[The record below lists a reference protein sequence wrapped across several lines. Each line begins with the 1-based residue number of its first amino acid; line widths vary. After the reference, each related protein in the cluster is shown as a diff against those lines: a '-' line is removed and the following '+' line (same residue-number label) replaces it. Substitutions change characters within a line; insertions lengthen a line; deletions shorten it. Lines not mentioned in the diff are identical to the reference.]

1 MLKFRQFIVFIVFSV
16 FLNLTVF
23 SVALTDPI
31 ITCLEVQLNGKVL
44 IKFKEP
50 IDKTWGI
57 DRYVIYFSL
66 TSPIPNSGTGDTLKT
81 LQKKVPGLASAS
93 LFYLDTAIT
102 NDART
107 GPIYYRIDAINSNKT
122 IVHSSECISTIYL
135 SVSQPAN
142 KIESNWNPPSPTIF
156 NSTASGYKYQLF
168 RSISN
173 VKSDSF
179 QTKNT
184 TYQDF
189 KPNCTDNNYSY
200 TVKLKTIYACSFVS
214 NKYGITVTGVI
225 PDKVLVDS
233 ASFDDNNN
241 LIITWPNTKTTDS
254 IVGNYIFLDDNT
266 GAGGSRPLDSIKPP
280 KLPHVFVIPYSKWA
294 GFNTFPEKKRF
305 FLALSNRNCD
315 GGLSATSLPEIKFSP
330 IFLDTAKD
338 NCNNSY
344 NVIISGGSELER
356 GVAYYKVFLKTE
368 NNEFKYLDSIPAIPG
383 KNNQYPYKLDSLEE
397 GKRYVFFVRAYNE
410 YGNASAS
417 SMRYKFSPTFDN
429 TAAPKEFHLK
439 SISTSSRDVQNI
451 AHFIYKGASTKVF
464 KRFEL
469 VRFNCTSTEANKKD
483 RQETVVATIPFVS
496 PLIEDYFIKD
506 LTAKV
511 FTQSYCYYVRAIN
524 SCELNAGET
533 DVHKTMLLDIKEG
546 KDVYHQKLYW
556 NNYEGFD
563 KGVSE
568 YKIYRVIDLK
578 PTKDVYKI
586 VTPSS
591 LRDLNVYED
600 DLHDLTTRDVRVL
613 YFIEA
618 IENSGNV
625 FGSDSAMSNID
636 TANSNSDF
644 FVPSAFSPNGNT
656 ENQVFKPS
664 RFYIDLQN
672 YKFEIYNRF
681 GQIVWSTTD
690 PNKGWDGKEAQ
701 SDVYVYKIY
710 FVDAE
715 GRNRTRYGDFILI
728 K

>member
-50 IDKTWGI
+50 TDKTWGV
-57 DRYVIYFSL
+57 DRYVIYYSL
-66 TSPIPNSGTGDTLKT
+66 TSPIPNSGTGDDTLKT
-81 LQKKVPGLASAS
+81 LIKKVPGLAAAS
-93 LFYLDTAIT
+93 LFYLDTAIN

-122 IVHSSECISTIYL
+122 IVHSSACISTIHL
-135 SVSQPAN
+135 TPGSLTN
-142 KIESNWNPPSPTIF
+142 KIETQWTAPSATIF
-156 NSTASGYKYQLF
+156 NITSSGFKYQVT
-168 RSISN
+168 RYISN
-173 VKSDSF
+173 VVSDSF

-184 TYQDF
+184 KYEDF
-189 KPNCTDNNYSY
+189 KPICGDPNYSY
-200 TVKLKTIYACSFVS
+200 KINLKTIFGCSFVS
-214 NKYGITVTGVI
+214 NKLDIPVI
-225 PDKVLVDS
+225 IDIRPDAVNVDS

-241 LIITWPNTKTTDS
+241 LIVSWPNTKTSDS
-254 IVGNYIFLDDNT
+254 IIENQLYYFTSPNSNT
-266 GAGGSRPLDSIKPP
+266 ELVSRIPSLPNLFVVPQSILNSKGLFTEKI
-280 KLPHVFVIPYSKWA
+280 KLV
-294 GFNTFPEKKRF
+294 
-305 FLALSNRNCD
+305 LALGNRNTCTV
-315 GGLSATSLPEIKFSP
+315 SETTTNPAIRFSP

-344 NVIISGGSELER
+344 NVIIGGGSELER

-368 NNEFKYLDSIPAIPG
+368 NDEFKLLDSISAISG
-383 KNNQYPYKLDSLEE
+383 KNNQYAYKLDSLEE

-429 TAAPKEFHLK
+429 TAASKEFHLK
-439 SISTSSRDVQNI
+439 SISTSSRDVQNV
-451 AHFIYKGASTKVF
+451 AHFIYKGAITKVF

-469 VRFNCTSTEANKKD
+469 VRFNCASTEANKKD
-483 RQETVVATIPFVS
+483 REETVVATIPFVS

-506 LTAKV
+506 VTAKV

-578 PTKDVYKI
+578 PAKDVYKI

-591 LRDLNVYED
+591 FADLNVYED

-618 IENSGNV
+618 IENGGNV
-625 FGSDSAMSNID
+625 FGSDSSMSNID

-681 GQIVWSTTD
+681 GQIVWSTTN
-690 PNKGWDGKEAQ
+690 PNLGWDGKEAQ